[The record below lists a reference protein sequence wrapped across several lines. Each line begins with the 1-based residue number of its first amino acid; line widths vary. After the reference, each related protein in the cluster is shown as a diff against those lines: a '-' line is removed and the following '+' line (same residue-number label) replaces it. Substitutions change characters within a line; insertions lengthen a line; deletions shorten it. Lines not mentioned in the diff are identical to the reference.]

1 MSEHRRKPPQP
12 QGGRAAARRGASGE
26 PSGRRAAPRGSTA
39 SPSGSY
45 DPPSSSGSYGSQGD
59 DQPWG
64 GRAEARRAA
73 QRGGGRRRAAEGGAG
88 RGGAGGGGRRG
99 GGGPGGPS
107 GPGRG
112 KGRGPQKKR
121 FIDYP
126 RANKWGWR
134 RWVPSW
140 RLVTGTGFGFLG
152 GMMLVAGIAYAMVGV
167 PKMADT
173 AKAQNNVYYWADGTQ
188 MVATGGETNRQII
201 KYEDIP
207 KSMRDAVMS
216 AENKTFETDKGVDP
230 MGIARAVFNMAKGG
244 QTQGG
249 STITQQYVKNAML
262 DDQSQT
268 VSRKL
273 KELLVSIKVGRT
285 VDKDDV
291 MAGYLNSAYY
301 GRGAYGIQAAA
312 RTYFG
317 KDAAKLQ
324 PNQTAF
330 LAAVLKGATY
340 YDPAGSPEI
349 DPVNAT
355 QEKNTERATA
365 RWKWILDEEVKDGHL
380 SAADRAKYTEFPKLQ
395 NPRSNAQLSGQIG
408 YLVDL
413 ARASVIKNSEGKI
426 TENALRLGGYEIHT
440 TFDRKKVDQLEAAV
454 KKVRKE
460 NLDEKRKV
468 NGVYVDKYVQ
478 FGGASVSP
486 KDGAI
491 EAIYGGEDATKHFT
505 NNADVTGAQVGSTF
519 KPFVLAAAFEWG
531 VRNPQGPPDQDE
543 SQRTVVSPKSLY
555 SGQNGLKI
563 HDYNG
568 EVWMNEKGEQWNQK
582 NDGKKSYN
590 PPSYQIDLREA
601 MRESV
606 NSAYVQ
612 LGMDVGL
619 NKVKEA
625 AQKAGILDN
634 SFASARYPSFSLGTS
649 DPSAIRMAGAYATFA
664 ASGQQNDPYSVTSV
678 KHEGETVYRHEATP
692 ERAFASKV
700 ADNVTD
706 VLKTVVEKGTGTN
719 AALPGRDVAGK
730 TGTTDGNKSAWF
742 VGYTKQLSTAI
753 TMYRMDD
760 NEKSKNRKFL
770 EMYGTG
776 GQQKIHGASFPSE
789 IWHDY
794 MAQAMKGL
802 PNESFPEPEPIGKV
816 VGATPT
822 PTPTPTTPKPTPT
835 TPKPTPTK
843 TTPSP
848 TTSAPSSPTP
858 TETCNK
864 WTDWNCGKDGGTTD
878 GGTDNGGTT
887 DGGTADGGTT
897 GGQTTDGGTTEG
909 TTGGANSGN
918 TNGQTGGGFIGGK
931 DGQ

>member
-12 QGGRAAARRGASGE
+12 QGGGRAAARRGASGAS
-26 PSGRRAAPRGSTA
+26 SGRRAAPRDNTV
-39 SPSGSY
+39 SPS
-45 DPPSSSGSYGSQGD
+45 DSYGGGGEAS
-59 DQPWG
+59 WG

-73 QRGGGRRRAAEGGAG
+73 QRGAGGGRRRAPEGGAG

-99 GGGPGGPS
+99 GGGPGGPN

-112 KGRGPQKKR
+112 RGRGPARPEKKR

-126 RANKWGWR
+126 RAYKDGWR

-140 RLVTGTGFGFLG
+140 RLVTGLCLGFLG
-152 GMMLVAGIAYAMVGV
+152 SLMAVAGVAYALVGV
-167 PKMADT
+167 PNVAIA
-173 AKAQNNVYYWADGTQ
+173 AKQQNNVYYWSNGKP
-188 MVATGGETNRQII
+188 MIATGGVTNRQII
-201 KYEDIP
+201 KYADIP
-207 KSMRDAVMS
+207 EEMRFAVMS
-216 AENKTFETDKGVDP
+216 AENKTFETDKGIDP
-230 MGIARAVFNMAKGG
+230 MGIARAVVNMAKGG
-244 QTQGG
+244 ETQGG

-268 VSRKL
+268 VSRKF

-312 RTYFG
+312 RTYFA
-317 KDAAKLQ
+317 KDASDLNASEC
-324 PNQTAF
+324 AF

-340 YDPAGSPEI
+340 YDPAGSPGI

-355 QEKNTERATA
+355 AEKNTARAEL
-365 RWKWILDEEVKDGHL
+365 RWKWILDEEVKDGRL
-380 SAADRAKYTEFPKLQ
+380 TQAERGKFDKFPKLQ

-413 ARASVIKNSEGKI
+413 AKASVLRNTEI
-426 TENALRLGGYEIHT
+426 TEQQLSKGGYEIHT
-440 TFDRKKVDQLEAAV
+440 TFDRKKVNELENAV

-460 NLDEKRKV
+460 NLDPKRTFQGKKV
-468 NGVYVDKYVQ
+468 DTHVQ
-478 FGGASVSP
+478 FGGASVNP

-505 NNADVTGAQVGSTF
+505 NNADVTGVQVGSTF
-519 KPFVLAAAFEWG
+519 KPFVLAAAFEYG
-531 VRNPQGPPDQDE
+531 VKDPDAGNDQDE
-543 SQRTVVSPKSLY
+543 TTRTIVSPKSLF
-555 SGQNGLKI
+555 SGKNGLKI
-563 HDYNG
+563 KDYDG
-568 EVWMNEKGEQWNQK
+568 TIWRNEKGEEWNQE
-582 NDGKKSYN
+582 NDGKQSYN

-619 NKVKEA
+619 DKVRA
-625 AQKAGILDN
+625 TATKAGLLED
-634 SFASARYPSFSLGTS
+634 SFADSNYPSFSLGTS
-649 DPSAIRMAGAYATFA
+649 DPSAIRMAGAYGTFA
-664 ASGQQNDPYSVTSV
+664 NSGQQNDPYSVKSID
-678 KHEGETVYRHEATP
+678 HGGETIYQHKSQAK
-692 ERAFASKV
+692 RAFDNPV

-706 VLKTVVEKGTGTN
+706 VLKTVVDKGTGT
-719 AALPGRDVAGK
+719 AARLPGRDVAGK

-760 NEKSKNRKFL
+760 NEKNKKREFL

-776 GQQKIHGASFPSE
+776 GQDKIHGASFPAE

-794 MAQAMKGL
+794 MSQAMEGQ
-802 PNESFPEPEPIGKV
+802 PFESFPTPEPIGQV
-816 VGATPT
+816 VGKPSPSPT
-822 PTPTPTTPKPTPT
+822 PSMTASPSESASA
-835 TPKPTPTK
+835 
-843 TTPSP
+843 TPSP
-848 TTSAPSSPTP
+848 SQSSESTSPSP

-864 WTDWNCGKDGGTTD
+864 WKDWTCTT
-878 GGTDNGGTT
+878 NGGTT
-887 DGGTADGGTT
+887 DGGT
-897 GGQTTDGGTTEG
+897 TDGGATDGGVTPDPSG
-909 TTGGANSGN
+909 SATDTTGSTRGN
-918 TNGQTGGGFIGGK
+918 GNGGGLFGGT
-931 DGQ
+931 G